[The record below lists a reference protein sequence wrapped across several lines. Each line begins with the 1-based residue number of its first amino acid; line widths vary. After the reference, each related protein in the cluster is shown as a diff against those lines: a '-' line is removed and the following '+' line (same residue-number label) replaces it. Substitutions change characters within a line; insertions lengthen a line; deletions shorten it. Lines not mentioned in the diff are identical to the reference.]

1 MSNGSDT
8 SARRPHRTTV
18 ALVGATLAACVVLA
32 GCGTSPSVPTTTK
45 PPATTTTTLTPA
57 QLAVLQPKL
66 LTVDQFPTGWTLD
79 TAPGAAS
86 TKGTPACVAAVAAA
100 RGSATRANAVFLGPK
115 SVPAAAIQTVASF
128 APGQAKKSAKA
139 LRTEFLSCNGGTLQ
153 QSGQSI
159 RVSVGTISIGPT
171 GDAGFAAEMA
181 LSAGSQKAYLYV
193 FFAVKGDYATFLG
206 WRTDTP
212 STTLFAQMAAKAL
225 AKL

>member
-1 MSNGSDT
+1 MSSGRDT
-8 SARRPHRTTV
+8 SARGPHRTTV
-18 ALVGATLAACVVLA
+18 ALVGVTLAACVVLA
-32 GCGTSPSVPTTTK
+32 GCGTSPSVTTTTK

-66 LTVDQFPTGWTLD
+66 LTTDQFPTGWTLD

-86 TKGTPACVAAVAAA
+86 TKGTPACVAAVATA
-100 RGSATRANAVFLGPK
+100 RGSVTRANAVFLGPK
-115 SVPAAAIQTVASF
+115 SAPAAIQTVASF
-128 APGQAKKSAKA
+128 APGQAKKSARS

-153 QSGQSI
+153 QAGQSI
-159 RVSVGTISIGPT
+159 RVSVGAISIGPT

-206 WRTDTP
+206 WQTDTA